1 MSSRI
6 DLHLHSHHSDGLDSP
21 AELVSQAVEANLD
34 VIALTDHDTTRGWDE
49 AYRACAGAGIGFI
62 PGIEVSSHS
71 TNATGRRISV
81 HLLAYLPDPDHAE
94 LRTALDATRESRVTR
109 AQRMV
114 ERLAKDFPISWQ
126 DVESGLKQG
135 ATIGRPAIADAL
147 VRLGIVPNRS
157 DAFQSILSS
166 RGPYYISE
174 HNQDTVSAIGLIR
187 AAGGVPVLAHPLAGW
202 PLSADSSDLPHAEF
216 EVLISAGLAGFEVDH
231 RLVPVA
237 ARNWLRELALRH
249 GLVVTGSSDF
259 HGKLGKENRLG
270 ENLTAIDQLQL
281 IVDQATGGV
290 EPLLPR

>member
-1 MSSRI
+1 MFNRI
-6 DLHLHSHHSDGLDSP
+6 DLHLHSHHSDGLDTP
-21 AELVSQAVEANLD
+21 AELVSQALEVNLD

-49 AYRACAGAGIGFI
+49 AQRACAAAGIGFI

-71 TNATGRRISV
+71 TNSSGKRISV
-81 HLLAYLPDPDHAE
+81 HLLAYLPDPDHPE
-94 LRTALDATRESRVTR
+94 LKAALDATRESRVTR

-114 ERLAKDFPISWQ
+114 ERLARDFPISWQ
-126 DVESGLKQG
+126 DVESGLQQG

-147 VRLGIVPNRS
+147 VRLGIVPNRT

-174 HNQDTVSAIGLIR
+174 QTQDTVSAIRLIR

-202 PLSADSSDLPHAEF
+202 PFSADSSDLPQAEF
-216 EVLISAGLAGFEVDH
+216 EVLISAGLAGFEVEH
-231 RLVPVA
+231 RLVPAA
-237 ARNWLRELALRH
+237 AREWLRELAFRH
-249 GLVVTGSSDF
+249 GLIVTGSSDY

-270 ENLTAIDQLQL
+270 ENLTEYDQLQL
-281 IVDQATGGV
+281 ILDQASGVV